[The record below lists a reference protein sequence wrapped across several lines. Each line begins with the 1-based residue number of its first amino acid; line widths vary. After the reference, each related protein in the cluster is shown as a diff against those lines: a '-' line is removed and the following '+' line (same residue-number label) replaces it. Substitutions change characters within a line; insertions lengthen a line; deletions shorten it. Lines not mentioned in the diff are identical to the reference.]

1 MSESMR
7 AAVASAGKLT
17 VVDVPLPTPGPG
29 QALVRSL
36 ACGLC
41 GSDLH
46 FLELQQAAGDRMPDF
61 VLGHEFCVEVVDYGP
76 GTAAPFPRGTLACS
90 VPYATGA
97 AGPELLG
104 YSTTFNGGFAEF
116 LLVDADRLIA
126 VPNGLEANF
135 AALSE
140 PLAVGAHAVGLDPV
154 TPDTPAL
161 VLGAGPVGLAV
172 VVALRRQG
180 RSPIVVSD
188 PSAVRRDAAKRFG
201 ADLVLD
207 PTSQSPWE
215 ALAEL
220 GLEATLPAPLSAA
233 GARPVPL
240 TVYECVGVPGMLQS
254 TLEGIPIGAR
264 IVVVGVCQVADTV
277 VPALG
282 TTKEVEL
289 RFSYAYRPEE
299 YEATMHDLASGAIDG
314 SQFLSDVVGLS
325 GIAEAVDRLR
335 SSADQIKIMVDP
347 TL

>member
-1 MSESMR
+1 
-7 AAVASAGKLT
+7 
-17 VVDVPLPTPGPG
+17 
-29 QALVRSL
+29 
-36 ACGLC
+36 
-41 GSDLH
+41 
-46 FLELQQAAGDRMPDF
+46 MPDF
-61 VLGHEFCVEVVDYGP
+61 VLGHEFCVQIVDYGP
-76 GTAAPFPRGTLACS
+76 GTSGPFPRGTLACS

-104 YSTTFNGGFAEF
+104 YSTTFNGAFAEF
-116 LLVDADRLIA
+116 LLVDAHRLIA
-126 VPNGLEANF
+126 VPDGLEAQF

-154 TPDTPAL
+154 PPDTPAL

-180 RSPIVVSD
+180 RSPVVVTD
-188 PSAVRRDAAKRFG
+188 PSSVRREAAKRFG

-207 PTSQSPWE
+207 PASQSPWE

-220 GLEATLPAPLSAA
+220 GLEETFPSPLSAD
-233 GARPVPL
+233 GSRRIPL

-264 IVVVGVCQVADTV
+264 VIVVGVCQVADTV

-299 YEATMHDLASGAIDG
+299 YAATMQALATGAIDG
-314 SQFLSDVVGLS
+314 AQFLSDVVGLS
-325 GIAEAVDRLR
+325 GIGQAVDRLR
-335 SSADQIKIMVDP
+335 SSADQIKIIVDP

>member
-1 MSESMR
+1 MTDTMR
-7 AAVASAGKLT
+7 AAVASGGKLT
-17 VVDVPLPTPGPG
+17 VVDLPLPTPGPG

-46 FLELQQAAGDRMPDF
+46 FLEVQLAAGDLMPDY

-76 GTAAPFPRGTLACS
+76 RTEGTVPRGSLACA
-90 VPYATGA
+90 VPYVTGE

-104 YSTTFNGGFAEF
+104 YSKTFNGAFAEF
-116 LLVDADRLIA
+116 LLVDAERLIA
-126 VPNGLEANF
+126 VPDGLEPHY
-135 AALSE
+135 AALTE

-154 TPDTPAL
+154 TPDTPAV

-172 VVALRRQG
+172 LVGLRRGG
-180 RSPIVVSD
+180 RAPIIVTD
-188 PSAVRRDAAKRFG
+188 PSPVRREAARRLG

-207 PTSQSPWE
+207 PTVTSPWD
-215 ALAEL
+215 ALREL
-220 GLEATLPAPLSAA
+220 GLRETLPAPLSIA
-233 GARPVPL
+233 GERQVPL
-240 TVYECVGVPGMLQS
+240 TVFECVGIPGMLQAS
-254 TLEGIPIGAR
+254 LEGIPIGAR
-264 IVVVGVCQVADTV
+264 IVVVGVCQTPDTI
-277 VPALG
+277 VPAIG

-299 YEATMHDLASGAIDG
+299 YRATMHDLASGGIDG

-325 GIAEAVDRLR
+325 SIGEAVDRLR
-335 SSADQIKIMVDP
+335 TSVDQIKIVVDP